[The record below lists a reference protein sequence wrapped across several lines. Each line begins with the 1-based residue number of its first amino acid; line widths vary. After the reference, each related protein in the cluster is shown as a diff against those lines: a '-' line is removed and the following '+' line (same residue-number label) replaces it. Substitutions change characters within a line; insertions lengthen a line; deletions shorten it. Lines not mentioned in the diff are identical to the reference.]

1 MESIKHNLEQLRMI
15 KEQKSS
21 LVEDQYTIKILRE
34 NVQKDALES
43 QDELKKNVD
52 LCFEIKDN
60 IDKFDS
66 IIEMKE
72 NLKASLIE
80 KMKKKEEQLNQND
93 KEKEDDKMI
102 EKDESKKIEKEEE
115 NIIEKDDVKKIEK
128 EEENI
133 IEKKEDENM
142 EDKIIEKK
150 EDENEEEKIIEKKE
164 EEKDNKIV
172 NEEEKEQS
180 DEEKDLLL
188 IEKLDDEIINLKI
201 ERNKILEKFNC
212 YFEKNRNIREKINLL
227 EGKIKKIMDYEVR
240 LEERLRYIDLGIIEL
255 EDSIRRDQIQFYQS
269 IKYTIKFET
278 CKRKEIKEKFNNLI
292 EENSCR
298 ICLIPFND
306 EDNVSI
312 FTCNKHYY
320 HEQCLKDWMNY
331 QIICP
336 ICREIYS
343 NKEENN

>member
-1 MESIKHNLEQLRMI
+1 
-15 KEQKSS
+15 
-21 LVEDQYTIKILRE
+21 
-34 NVQKDALES
+34 
-43 QDELKKNVD
+43 
-52 LCFEIKDN
+52 
-60 IDKFDS
+60 
-66 IIEMKE
+66 
-72 NLKASLIE
+72 
-80 KMKKKEEQLNQND
+80 
-93 KEKEDDKMI
+93 
-102 EKDESKKIEKEEE
+102 
-115 NIIEKDDVKKIEK
+115 
-128 EEENI
+128 
-133 IEKKEDENM
+133 
-142 EDKIIEKK
+142 
-150 EDENEEEKIIEKKE
+150 
-164 EEKDNKIV
+164 
-172 NEEEKEQS
+172 
-180 DEEKDLLL
+180 
-188 IEKLDDEIINLKI
+188 
-201 ERNKILEKFNC
+201 
-212 YFEKNRNIREKINLL
+212 
-227 EGKIKKIMDYEVR
+227 MDYEVR

-343 NKEENN
+343 NKNEIN